1 MRFRAIRRAV
11 ALAITLIGCMFRYW
25 LLRLRHPLTPLSDAQ
40 RGEWSQSCGRPL
52 MDALGIRFSVE
63 GEPPARGL
71 LVSNHLS
78 YIDVLI
84 YGAILPCCFVA
95 KDEIRRWP
103 FFGRMARA
111 GGTLFIK
118 RTSRTSAEAVT
129 AQIAERLKGPVPVLF
144 FPEGTSTD
152 GSEVLRFRSR
162 FFTPAIAARVPV
174 TACSV
179 RYFMEDGT
187 PERELCWFGDASLLP
202 HVWKVLSSA
211 GFSAQVCFGE
221 PRVYSDRRRAA
232 DETQA
237 EVEAMRAGQVL
248 TLQ

>member
-1 MRFRAIRRAV
+1 MRLRACRRAV
-11 ALAITLIGCMFRYW
+11 ALAFALTACMFRYW
-25 LLRLRHPLTPLSDAQ
+25 LLRLRHPLARLSDAQ

-52 MDALGIRFSVE
+52 MDALGIDLSVE

-78 YIDVLI
+78 YLDVLI
-84 YGAILPCCFVA
+84 YGASLPCVFVA
-95 KDEIRRWP
+95 KAEIRRWP

-111 GGTLFIK
+111 GGTLFVN
-118 RTSRTSAEAVT
+118 RSSRTSAETVT
-129 AQIAERLKGPVPVLF
+129 AQIAARLKGTVPVLF

-152 GSEVLRFRSR
+152 GSKVLRFHSR

-179 RYFMEDGT
+179 RYVMEDGT
-187 PERELCWFGDASLLP
+187 PERELCWFGNAPFLP
-202 HVWKVLSSA
+202 HVLKLLGAA
-211 GFSAQVCFGE
+211 GFSAKVCFGE
-221 PRVYSDRRRAA
+221 PQVYSDRRTAA
-232 DETQA
+232 DQTHA